1 MGAWV
6 VLGRCLGQ
14 HWGHQ
19 DLIIYIYIFSNI
31 NETIEIHKGTIGT
44 TSNIGEVGGCGV
56 TLGKH

>member
-1 MGAWV
+1 M
-6 VLGRCLGQ
+6 LGRCLGQ